1 MQRHAFRK
9 ELSMFDADLFC
20 ANLSILRRNAD
31 MTQSELADRLNL
43 TRQAVSRYEKGDS
56 FPDISILV
64 KIAEIFGI
72 TIDELIGAG
81 SPTEGEQELLKSA
94 ALGRDLRTCHCNV
107 QELENIAP
115 FLKPSVL
122 DRAVQG
128 FAAQGIDISNFVSL
142 FSYMSDRGFWEL
154 LSTTDFK
161 QIDEALLEKMLPFLN
176 FSAKLSIF
184 DKIIHGEIDWHFLSV
199 LLQHVRISDAIL
211 ETAVIDGVLDEGV
224 LTLLRDFHEERYK
237 NMKKCPFCGER
248 SPADTVF
255 CLSCGA
261 KFP

>member
-1 MQRHAFRK
+1 
-9 ELSMFDADLFC
+9 MFDADLFC

-237 NMKKCPFCGER
+237 NMKKCPFCGDR

>member
-1 MQRHAFRK
+1 
-9 ELSMFDADLFC
+9 MFDADLFC

-142 FSYMSDRGFWEL
+142 FSYMSDKGFWEL

>member
-1 MQRHAFRK
+1 
-9 ELSMFDADLFC
+9 MFDADLFC
-20 ANLSILRRNAD
+20 ANLSTLRRNAD
-31 MTQSELADRLNL
+31 MTQSELADKLNL

-64 KIAEIFGI
+64 KIAEIFNI
-72 TIDELIGAG
+72 SIDELIGAG
-81 SPTEGEQELLKSA
+81 TPTDGEQELLKNA
-94 ALGRDLRTCHCNV
+94 ALGKDIKTCNCNIR
-107 QELENIAP
+107 ELENIAP

-142 FSYMSDRGFWEL
+142 FSYMSDRGFWDL
-154 LSTTDFK
+154 LINSDFNN
-161 QIDEALLEKMLPFLN
+161 IDEELLEKMMPFLN
-176 FSAKLSIF
+176 FSAKISIF

-199 LLQHVRISDAIL
+199 LMKHIRISDAIL

-224 LTLLRDFHEERYK
+224 LALLRDFHEERFK
-237 NMKKCPFCGER
+237 SMKKCASCGEI
-248 SPADTVF
+248 SPPGTIF

-261 KFP
+261 RFSAQSAE

>member
-1 MQRHAFRK
+1 
-9 ELSMFDADLFC
+9 MFDADLFC

-94 ALGRDLRTCHCNV
+94 ALGRDLRACHCNV

-199 LLQHVRISDAIL
+199 LLQHVRISNAIL

>member
-1 MQRHAFRK
+1 
-9 ELSMFDADLFC
+9 MFDADLFC

-128 FAAQGIDISNFVSL
+128 FAAQGIDISNFVLL
-142 FSYMSDRGFWEL
+142 FSDMSDRGFWEL

>member
-142 FSYMSDRGFWEL
+142 FSYMSDKGFWEL

>member
-1 MQRHAFRK
+1 
-9 ELSMFDADLFC
+9 MFDADLFC

-31 MTQSELADRLNL
+31 MTQSELVDRLNL

>member
-1 MQRHAFRK
+1 M
-9 ELSMFDADLFC
+9 
-20 ANLSILRRNAD
+20 
-31 MTQSELADRLNL
+31 
-43 TRQAVSRYEKGDS
+43 
-56 FPDISILV
+56 
-64 KIAEIFGI
+64 
-72 TIDELIGAG
+72 
-81 SPTEGEQELLKSA
+81 
-94 ALGRDLRTCHCNV
+94 

-142 FSYMSDRGFWEL
+142 FSYMSDKGFWEL

>member
-1 MQRHAFRK
+1 
-9 ELSMFDADLFC
+9 MFDADLFC

-199 LLQHVRISDAIL
+199 LLQHVRISNAIL

>member
-1 MQRHAFRK
+1 MRRNAFRK

>member
-1 MQRHAFRK
+1 
-9 ELSMFDADLFC
+9 MFDADLFC
-20 ANLSILRRNAD
+20 ANLSTLRRNAD
-31 MTQSELADRLNL
+31 MTQSELADKLNL

-81 SPTEGEQELLKSA
+81 TPTEGEQELLKNA
-94 ALGRDLRTCHCNV
+94 ALGKDIKSCHCNV
-107 QELENIAP
+107 RELENIAP

-128 FAAQGIDISNFVSL
+128 FAAQGIDISHFVSL
-142 FSYMSDRGFWEL
+142 FSYMSDQGFWEL
-154 LSTTDFK
+154 LSTADFHA
-161 QIDEALLEKMLPFLN
+161 IDEALLEKMMPFLN

-199 LLQHVRISDAIL
+199 LLKHVRISDAIL

-224 LTLLRDFHEERYK
+224 LVLLRDFHEERFK
-237 NMKKCPFCGER
+237 SMKKCASCGEY
-248 SPADTVF
+248 SPPDTLF

-261 KFP
+261 RFSASK

>member
-1 MQRHAFRK
+1 
-9 ELSMFDADLFC
+9 MFDADLFC

-224 LTLLRDFHEERYK
+224 LTFLRDFHEERYK

>member
-1 MQRHAFRK
+1 
-9 ELSMFDADLFC
+9 MFDADLFC

-122 DRAVQG
+122 DRAV
-128 FAAQGIDISNFVSL
+128 QGIDISNFVSL

>member
-1 MQRHAFRK
+1 M
-9 ELSMFDADLFC
+9 
-20 ANLSILRRNAD
+20 
-31 MTQSELADRLNL
+31 
-43 TRQAVSRYEKGDS
+43 SRYEKGDS

-237 NMKKCPFCGER
+237 NMKKCPFCVER

>member
-1 MQRHAFRK
+1 
-9 ELSMFDADLFC
+9 MFDADLFC

-81 SPTEGEQELLKSA
+81 SPTEGEQELFKSA

>member
-1 MQRHAFRK
+1 
-9 ELSMFDADLFC
+9 MFDAYLFC

>member
-1 MQRHAFRK
+1 
-9 ELSMFDADLFC
+9 MFDADLFC
-20 ANLSILRRNAD
+20 ANLSTLRRNAD
-31 MTQSELADRLNL
+31 LTQSELADKLNL

-64 KIAEIFGI
+64 KIAEIFDI

-81 SPTEGEQELLKSA
+81 TPTEGEQELLKNA
-94 ALGRDLRTCHCNV
+94 ALGKDINCCRCNV
-107 QELENIAP
+107 KELENIAP

-142 FSYMSDRGFWEL
+142 FSYMSDKGFWEL
-154 LSTTDFK
+154 LSTTDFRK
-161 QIDEALLEKMLPFLN
+161 IDESLLEKMLPFLN

-199 LLQHVRISDAIL
+199 LMKHIRISDAIL

-224 LTLLRDFHEERYK
+224 LTLLRDFHEERFK
-237 NMKKCPFCGER
+237 SMKKCPFCGEI
-248 SPADTVF
+248 SPPNTVF

-261 KFP
+261 KLPTVSEE

>member
-1 MQRHAFRK
+1 MQRNAFRK

>member
-1 MQRHAFRK
+1 
-9 ELSMFDADLFC
+9 MFDADLFC

-142 FSYMSDRGFWEL
+142 FSYMSNRGFWEL

>member
-1 MQRHAFRK
+1 
-9 ELSMFDADLFC
+9 MFDADLFC